1 MTKILSEN
9 IALNVFSWGGGGGG
23 FKCFI
28 PLSMPFTKSIDSM
41 YV

>member
-1 MTKILSEN
+1 MTKIVSEN
-9 IALNVFSWGGGGGG
+9 TALNVFSLGGGGV
-23 FKCFI
+23 KCFI